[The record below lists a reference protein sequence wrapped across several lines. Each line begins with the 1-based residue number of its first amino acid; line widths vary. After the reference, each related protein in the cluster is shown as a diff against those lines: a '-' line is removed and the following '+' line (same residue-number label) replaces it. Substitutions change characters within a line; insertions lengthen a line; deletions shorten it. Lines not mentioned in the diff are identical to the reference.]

1 MSETTRKTVDYAVAC
16 VNEFARRKGM
26 TSRAAFLYLYQ
37 YQGLQFM
44 QEFYDVEHTLHGGCT
59 GRSGEH
65 LPPERRKT
73 AMKLYH
79 GSNLVILRG

>member
-44 QEFYDVEHTLHGGCT
+44 QEFYDVEHTLSMEDALDDLENICHQNGG
-59 GRSGEH
+59 
-65 LPPERRKT
+65 
-73 AMKLYH
+73 KLQ
-79 GSNLVILRG
+79 

>member
-1 MSETTRKTVDYAVAC
+1 MSEATRKTVDYAVAC

-44 QEFYDVEHTLHGGCT
+44 QEFYDVEHTLSMEDALDDLENICHQNGG
-59 GRSGEH
+59 
-65 LPPERRKT
+65 
-73 AMKLYH
+73 KLQ
-79 GSNLVILRG
+79 

>member
-37 YQGLQFM
+37 YQGLKFL
-44 QEFYDVEHTLHGGCT
+44 QEFYDVEHTLSMEDALDDLENICHQNGG
-59 GRSGEH
+59 
-65 LPPERRKT
+65 
-73 AMKLYH
+73 KLQ
-79 GSNLVILRG
+79 

>member
-1 MSETTRKTVDYAVAC
+1 MSETTRKAVDYAVAC

-44 QEFYDVEHTLHGGCT
+44 QEFYDVEHTLSMEDALDDLENICHQNGG
-59 GRSGEH
+59 
-65 LPPERRKT
+65 
-73 AMKLYH
+73 KLQ
-79 GSNLVILRG
+79 